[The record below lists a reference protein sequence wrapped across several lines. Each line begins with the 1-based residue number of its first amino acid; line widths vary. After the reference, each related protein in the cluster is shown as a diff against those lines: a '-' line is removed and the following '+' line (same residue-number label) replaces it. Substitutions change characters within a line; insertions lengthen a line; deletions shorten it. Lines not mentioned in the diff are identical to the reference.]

1 LRQFGLIG
9 YPLSHS
15 FSQKFFTEKFLKE
28 NIINAQYANFPIDS
42 IQSFAALWTEHP
54 NVEGL
59 NVTIPYKKEVI
70 AFLQHSSPVVQ
81 AIKACNC
88 IRKFN
93 NELYGYNTDV
103 IGFEKSLLPFLQ
115 QHHTHALILG
125 TGGASA
131 AVQWVLQQ
139 LNIQYQV
146 VSRKATAIDVN
157 AIEGNTFE
165 ANNLESNAEI
175 KAILSYDQLNKSIIE
190 AHTLIINTSPLG
202 MFPNVNEAP
211 PIAYDAITPKHHLYD
226 LVYNPTETLFMKNGL
241 GKGATVQNGLAMLH
255 IQAEESWAIWNAK
268 M

>member
-15 FSQKFFTEKFLKE
+15 FSQKFFTEKFLRE
-28 NIINAQYANFPIDS
+28 NIVNAQYENFPIAT
-42 IQSFAALWTEHP
+42 IESFAALWKEHP
-54 NVEGL
+54 SLEGL

-103 IGFEKSLLPFLQ
+103 IGFEKSLLPFLKA
-115 QHHTHALILG
+115 HHTHALILG

-131 AVQWVLQQ
+131 AVQWVLQK

-146 VSRKATAIDVN
+146 VSRKSNTIEVN
-157 AIEGNTFE
+157 TE
-165 ANNLESNAEI
+165 L
-175 KAILSYDQLNKSIIE
+175 KASLSYDQLSNSIIE
-190 AHTLIINTSPLG
+190 SHTLIINTSPLG

-211 PIAYDAITPKHHLYD
+211 PIAYDAITAQHHLYD
-226 LVYNPTETLFMKNGL
+226 LVYNPIETLFMKNGL
-241 GKGATVQNGLAMLH
+241 AKGATVQNGLDMLH
-255 IQAEESWAIWNAK
+255 IQAEESWTIWNAK

>member
-1 LRQFGLIG
+1 MRQFGLIG

-15 FSQKFFTEKFLKE
+15 FSQKFFTEKFLQE
-28 NIINAQYANFPIDS
+28 NIVNAKYDNFPIAS
-42 IQSFAALWTEHP
+42 IESFAGLWKENP
-54 NVEGL
+54 NLEGL

-70 AFLQHSSPVVQ
+70 PFLQHSSAVVQ
-81 AIKACNC
+81 EINACNC

-103 IGFEKSLLPFLQ
+103 IGFEKSLLPFLKP
-115 QHHTHALILG
+115 HHTQALILG

-131 AVQWVLQQ
+131 AVQWVLQK
-139 LNIQYQV
+139 LNIQFQV
-146 VSRKATAIDVN
+146 VSRKGN
-157 AIEGNTFE
+157 A
-165 ANNLESNAEI
+165 NLT
-175 KAILSYDQLNKSIIE
+175 YDQLSASVIE
-190 AHTLIINTSPLG
+190 SHTLIINTSPLG

-211 PIAYDAITPKHHLYD
+211 PIAYDAITAQHHLYD

-241 GKGATVQNGLAMLH
+241 AKGATVQNGLAMLH

>member
-1 LRQFGLIG
+1 MRQFGLIG

-28 NIINAQYANFPIDS
+28 NIVNAQYTNFPIPS
-42 IQSFAALWTEHP
+42 IESFAALWEENP
-54 NVEGL
+54 NLEGL

-70 AFLQHSSPVVQ
+70 PFLQHSSAVVQ
-81 AIKACNC
+81 EIHACNC

-115 QHHTHALILG
+115 PHHTHALILG

-131 AVQWVLQQ
+131 AVQWVLQK

-146 VSRKATAIDVN
+146 VSRR
-157 AIEGNTFE
+157 GNT
-165 ANNLESNAEI
+165 LEENSEM
-175 KAILSYDQLNKSIIE
+175 KASLSYDQLSASVIE
-190 AHTLIINTSPLG
+190 SHTLIINTSPLG
-202 MFPNVNEAP
+202 MYPNTNEAP
-211 PIAYDAITPKHHLYD
+211 PIAYEGITAQHHLYD

-241 GKGATVQNGLAMLH
+241 TKGATVQNGLDMLH

>member
-28 NIINAQYANFPIDS
+28 NIVNAQYTNFPIPS
-42 IQSFAALWTEHP
+42 IESFAALWEENP
-54 NVEGL
+54 NLEGL

-70 AFLQHSSPVVQ
+70 PFLQHSSAVVQ
-81 AIKACNC
+81 EIHACNC

-115 QHHTHALILG
+115 PHHTHALILG

-131 AVQWVLQQ
+131 AVQWVLQK

-146 VSRKATAIDVN
+146 VSRR
-157 AIEGNTFE
+157 GNT
-165 ANNLESNAEI
+165 LEENSEM
-175 KAILSYDQLNKSIIE
+175 KASLSYDQLSASVIE
-190 AHTLIINTSPLG
+190 SHTLIMNTSPLG
-202 MFPNVNEAP
+202 MYPNTNEAP
-211 PIAYDAITPKHHLYD
+211 PIAYEGITAQHHLYD

-241 GKGATVQNGLAMLH
+241 TKGATVQNGLDMLH

>member
-15 FSQKFFTEKFLKE
+15 FSQKFFTEKFLQE
-28 NIINAQYANFPIDS
+28 NIVNANYDNFPIPS
-42 IQSFAALWTEHP
+42 IESFAALWKENP
-54 NVEGL
+54 NLEGL

-70 AFLQHSSPVVQ
+70 PFLQHSSAVVQ
-81 AIKACNC
+81 EIHACNC

-103 IGFEKSLLPFLQ
+103 IGFEKSLLPFLKP
-115 QHHTHALILG
+115 HHTHALILG

-131 AVQWVLQQ
+131 AVQWVLQK

-146 VSRKATAIDVN
+146 VSRR
-157 AIEGNTFE
+157 GNT
-165 ANNLESNAEI
+165 LEENSEM
-175 KAILSYDQLNKSIIE
+175 KASLSYDQLSASVI
-190 AHTLIINTSPLG
+190 ASHTLIINTSPLG
-202 MFPNVNEAP
+202 MYPNTNEAP
-211 PIAYDAITPKHHLYD
+211 NIAYDAISAKHHLYD

-241 GKGATVQNGLAMLH
+241 AKGATVQNGLDMLH

>member
-1 LRQFGLIG
+1 
-9 YPLSHS
+9 
-15 FSQKFFTEKFLKE
+15 
-28 NIINAQYANFPIDS
+28 
-42 IQSFAALWTEHP
+42 
-54 NVEGL
+54 
-59 NVTIPYKKEVI
+59 VTIPYKKEVI
-70 AFLQHSSPVVQ
+70 AFLQHSSPVVEV
-81 AIKACNC
+81 IKACNC

-115 QHHTHALILG
+115 PHHTHALILG

-131 AVQWVLQQ
+131 AVQWVLQK

-146 VSRKATAIDVN
+146 VSRK
-157 AIEGNTFE
+157 GNT
-165 ANNLESNAEI
+165 LEENSEI
-175 KAILSYDQLNKSIIE
+175 KASLSYDQLSASVIE
-190 AHTLIINTSPLG
+190 SHTLIINTSPLG

-211 PIAYDAITPKHHLYD
+211 PIVYDAISTKHHLYD

-241 GKGATVQNGLAMLH
+241 AKGATVQNGLDMLN

>member
-15 FSQKFFTEKFLKE
+15 FSQKFFTEKFLQE
-28 NIINAQYANFPIDS
+28 NIVNANYDNFPIPS
-42 IQSFAALWTEHP
+42 IESFAALWKENP
-54 NVEGL
+54 SLEGL

-70 AFLQHSSPVVQ
+70 AFLQHSSPVVE

-115 QHHTHALILG
+115 PHHTHALILG

-131 AVQWVLQQ
+131 AVQWVLQK

-146 VSRKATAIDVN
+146 VSRKGN
-157 AIEGNTFE
+157 A
-165 ANNLESNAEI
+165 NLT
-175 KAILSYDQLNKSIIE
+175 YDQLSASVIE
-190 AHTLIINTSPLG
+190 SHTLIINTSPLG
-202 MFPNVNEAP
+202 MYPNLNEAP
-211 PIAYDAITPKHHLYD
+211 PIAYEAITAQHHLYD

-241 GKGATVQNGLAMLH
+241 AKGATVQNGLDMLH
-255 IQAEESWAIWNAK
+255 IQAEESWTIWNAK

>member
-1 LRQFGLIG
+1 MRQFGLIG

-28 NIINAQYANFPIDS
+28 NIIHAQYDNFPITS

-54 NVEGL
+54 NLEGL

-70 AFLQHSSPVVQ
+70 PFLQHSSSVVH

-88 IRKFN
+88 IHKFN

-103 IGFEKSLLPFLQ
+103 IGFEKSLLPFLKP
-115 QHHTHALILG
+115 HHTHALILG

-131 AVQWVLQQ
+131 AVQWVLQK

-146 VSRKATAIDVN
+146 VSRRGN
-157 AIEGNTFE
+157 A
-165 ANNLESNAEI
+165 S
-175 KAILSYDQLNKSIIE
+175 LSYDQLSASVIE
-190 AHTLIINTSPLG
+190 SHTLIINTSPLG

-211 PIAYDAITPKHHLYD
+211 PIAYDAISAKHHLYD

-241 GKGATVQNGLAMLH
+241 AKGATVQNGLAMLH

>member
-1 LRQFGLIG
+1 MRQFGLIG

-15 FSQKFFTEKFLKE
+15 FSQKFFTEKFLQE
-28 NIINAQYANFPIDS
+28 NIVNANYDNFPIPS
-42 IQSFAALWTEHP
+42 MESFAALWKENP
-54 NVEGL
+54 NLEGL

-70 AFLQHSSPVVQ
+70 PFLQHSSAVVQ
-81 AIKACNC
+81 EIHACNC

-103 IGFEKSLLPFLQ
+103 IGFEKSLLPFLKP
-115 QHHTHALILG
+115 HHTHALILG

-131 AVQWVLQQ
+131 AVQWVLQK

-146 VSRKATAIDVN
+146 VSRKGNAID
-157 AIEGNTFE
+157 GNTLGE
-165 ANNLESNAEI
+165 NTLEKNTKI
-175 KAILSYDQLNKSIIE
+175 KTSISYEELTKSIVE
-190 AHTLIINTSPLG
+190 SHTLIINTSPLG
-202 MFPNVNEAP
+202 MYPNTNEAP
-211 PIAYDAITPKHHLYD
+211 PIVYEGITAQHHLYD

-241 GKGATVQNGLAMLH
+241 EKGATVQNGLAMLH

>member
-15 FSQKFFTEKFLKE
+15 FSQKFFTEKFLQE
-28 NIINAQYANFPIDS
+28 NIVHAQYDNFPITS
-42 IQSFAALWTEHP
+42 IQSFTTLWTEHP
-54 NVEGL
+54 NLEGL

-70 AFLQHSSPVVQ
+70 PFLQHSSPVVQ

-88 IRKFN
+88 IHKFN

-103 IGFEKSLLPFLQ
+103 IGFEKSLLPFLKP
-115 QHHTHALILG
+115 HHTHALILG

-131 AVQWVLQQ
+131 AVQWVLQK

-146 VSRKATAIDVN
+146 VSRKANTL
-157 AIEGNTFE
+157 EGNTE
-165 ANNLESNAEI
+165 MKAN
-175 KAILSYDQLNKSIIE
+175 LSYEQLNKSIIE
-190 AHTLIINTSPLG
+190 AHSLIINTSPLG

-211 PIAYDAITPKHHLYD
+211 NIAYDSISAKHHLYD
-226 LVYNPTETLFMKNGL
+226 LVYNPTETLFMQNGL
-241 GKGATVQNGLAMLH
+241 AKGATVQNGLAMLH

>member
-1 LRQFGLIG
+1 MRQFGLIG

-28 NIINAQYANFPIDS
+28 NIINAQYTNFPIDS

-54 NVEGL
+54 SIEGL

-70 AFLQHSSPVVQ
+70 TFLQHSSPVVQ

-115 QHHTHALILG
+115 HHHTHALILG

-139 LNIQYQV
+139 LNIQFQV
-146 VSRKATAIDVN
+146 VSRKA
-157 AIEGNTFE
+157 NTG
-165 ANNLESNAEI
+165 
-175 KAILSYDQLNKSIIE
+175 LSYDQLNKSIIE
-190 AHTLIINTSPLG
+190 SHTLIINTSPLG
-202 MFPNVNEAP
+202 MFPKVNEAP